1 MTVDKPVD
9 NLFKLSTEFLFVVDN
24 FESNKLSTGFP
35 HAYPQQPVDNLNL
48 SNIFITLM

>member
-24 FESNKLSTGFP
+24 FKIIKLSTCYP
-35 HAYPQQPVDNLNL
+35 HAYPQQPVDNLNR
-48 SNIFITLM
+48 SNIFLIFM